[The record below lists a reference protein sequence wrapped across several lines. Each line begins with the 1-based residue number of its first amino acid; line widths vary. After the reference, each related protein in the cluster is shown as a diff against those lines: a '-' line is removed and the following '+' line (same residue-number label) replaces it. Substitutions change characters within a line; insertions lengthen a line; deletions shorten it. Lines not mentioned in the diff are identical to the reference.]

1 VNGVVSQT
9 DLHGDATDLEGE
21 MAMQTT
27 SAETGSLTAAMTAY
41 AAEFGYDRLSPATVA
56 EAKTI
61 VLDTLGAILLGSAP
75 QYTASWLT
83 GELARQMGGR
93 PECTVIGRSFKASC
107 ESAALANGTMGYAA
121 DVEGAGA
128 ARQHVPAVLVPTAL
142 VMGEREHA
150 DGRRFL
156 AALAL
161 GYEVSCRVSEAARPP
176 HSYPHSFHPSAVFG
190 YFGAAATSGH
200 ILGLDQEQFANAIG
214 LAGSNASGLMTWV
227 TDKTENSRPFVIGMA
242 ARGGVT
248 SALLAKL
255 GFGGPPAILDD
266 AKYSIYDAYAGEAH
280 PERLL
285 AGLGEEELW
294 IRRAGGFKRHPCCG
308 DIHTGI
314 DGLVGILEDERIA
327 TDDIARI
334 VHRVKADRF
343 PVIDGNELKSHCAQY
358 IMAVAAVNRKIG
370 RDDILLDQR
379 ADPRVETIYR
389 RVTLVGDPKMDP
401 WEASS
406 PAVVE
411 LTTTDGRRFTRRVD
425 WPKGNCNNP
434 MTRAELE
441 AKFFELATT
450 RIPRDRAERLMELVY
465 DLENLA
471 DVSALAEL
479 LQCDDT

>member
-190 YFGAAATSGH
+190 YFGSAAVSGH

-227 TDKTENSRPFVIGMA
+227 TDKTENSRPFVI
-242 ARGGVT
+242 
-248 SALLAKL
+248 
-255 GFGGPPAILDD
+255 
-266 AKYSIYDAYAGEAH
+266 YDAYAGEAH
-280 PERLL
+280 TERLL
-285 AGLGEEELW
+285 AGLGEDDLW
-294 IRRAGGFKRHPCCG
+294 ISRNRGFKRHPCCG

-314 DGLVGILEDERIA
+314 DGLLSILKDERLETA
-327 TDDIARI
+327 DIAEI

-343 PVIDGNELKSHCAQY
+343 PVIDDNDLKSHNAQY
-358 IMAVAAVNRKIG
+358 IMAVTAVHRKVG
-370 RDDILLDQR
+370 RDDILVDQR
-379 ADPRVETIYR
+379 ADPRVAEVYR
-389 RVTLVGDPKMDP
+389 KVTLVPDAAMDP
-401 WEASS
+401 WTASS

-411 LTTTDGRRFTRRVD
+411 VATTDGRRFTRRVD
-425 WPKGNCNNP
+425 WPRGTRYNP
-434 MTRAELE
+434 MTQGELE
-441 AKFFELATT
+441 AKFLDLSTT
-450 RIPRDRAERLMELVY
+450 RLPRERAERLMELVY
-465 DLENLA
+465 GLE
-471 DVSALAEL
+471 DVEDVAAVAAL
-479 LQCDDT
+479 LQCDDA